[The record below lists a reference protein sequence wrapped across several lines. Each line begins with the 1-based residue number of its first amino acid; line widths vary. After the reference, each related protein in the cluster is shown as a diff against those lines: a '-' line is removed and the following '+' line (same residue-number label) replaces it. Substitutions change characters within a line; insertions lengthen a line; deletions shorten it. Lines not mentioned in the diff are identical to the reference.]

1 MKIISIHKQEPY
13 YSMVINGLKTVE
25 GRLNKGRFA
34 ELEIGDV
41 LMMRPENKK
50 FQVTDKRQYKTF
62 REMLEAE
69 GVKNVLPD
77 KNNIEE
83 ATKVYKNF
91 YKESEENRY
100 GVLAI
105 RIKRM

>member
-25 GRLNKGRFA
+25 GRLNKGIFA

-50 FQVTDKRQYKTF
+50 FQVTGKRQYKTF

>member
-1 MKIISIHKQEPY
+1 MKIISIHKREPY
-13 YSMVINGLKTVE
+13 HSMVINGLKTVE
-25 GRLNKGRFA
+25 GRLNKGKFA
-34 ELEIGDV
+34 EIEIGDV
-41 LMMRPENKK
+41 LMMRPENKR
-50 FQVTDKRQYKTF
+50 FRVVGKRRYKTF
-62 REMLEAE
+62 KEMLEAE
-69 GVKNVLPD
+69 GIKNVLPD

-100 GVLAI
+100 GALAI

>member
-13 YSMVINGLKTVE
+13 YSMVVEGLKTVE
-25 GRLNKGRFA
+25 GRLNKGKFA
-34 ELEIGDV
+34 EIEIGDI
-41 LMMRPENKK
+41 LTMRPGNKK
-50 FQVTDKRQYKTF
+50 FRVTGRRQYKTF
-62 REMLEAE
+62 KEMLEAE
-69 GVKNVLPD
+69 GIKNVLPD

-83 ATKVYKNF
+83 AIQVYKKF
-91 YKESEENRY
+91 YKESQQNRY